1 METLQTLE
9 KRTLDT
15 LAAIQACNKEIGEAR
30 TAVGKARK
38 ALEESDYK
46 RHKNAEYTAVGLE
59 LPYSWEEIHAES
71 QAHRDV
77 INEYEPKIEP
87 LEEQRKTLIAEHRA
101 ARLAYIERLKM
112 LNLPPYQ
119 KKETETDEGETWAF
133 ESGGAT

>member
-9 KRTLDT
+9 KASLDAF
-15 LAAIQACNKEIGEAR
+15 AAVQACNKEIGELR
-30 TAVGKARK
+30 TAVSNARK

-71 QAHRDV
+71 QAHRDI
-77 INEYEPKIEP
+77 INENEPKIEP
-87 LEEQRKTLIAEHRA
+87 LIEKRKTLIEEMQA
-101 ARLAYIERLKM
+101 ARIAYTERLKL

-119 KKETETDEGETWAF
+119 KKETEIDEGETWSF